1 MDYLSEVAL
10 RTFAQHTKTTI
21 KENSVLKIRRALIS
35 VSDKQGIVELA
46 KGLLE
51 FGIEIIS
58 TGGTHQILK
67 DAGLAVTKVSDVTGF
82 PEILDG
88 RVKTLHPTIHAGILA
103 ALDNPL
109 HVKELSEHHI
119 KPIDLVVVN
128 LYPFEHASM
137 QKDLSLDQ
145 VVEQIDI
152 GGPAMVR
159 AAAKNF
165 HHTAVLVN
173 PERYAFLLSE
183 LRANSGTISEQTCFE
198 LAREAFQHT
207 AAYDALVSSFLGTIS
222 SSGKLPDVI
231 TLSLHKAHDLRYG
244 ENPHQ
249 AAALYGKFNTF
260 FRRLHGKELSFN
272 NVLDIN
278 SAATICAEY
287 EKPTVVIVKHNNPC
301 GVGSGENLLDAYRKA
316 LATDPKS
323 AFGGIVA
330 LNRPLDT
337 QTAEAIDDIFT
348 EVIIAPS
355 FADGVIDFL
364 MKKKDRRII
373 QQTVDVRSAREL
385 DIRCVVAGLLVQEQ
399 DHRRL
404 TRDDMRVVTKRKPA
418 EQEIESMMFAWRV
431 AKHVKSNAIVYAQRD
446 RTLGIG
452 AGQMSRV
459 DSAKIAVMK
468 AGEAGLNLKGCAVAS
483 DAFFPFADGLLEAV
497 KGGATAVVQPGGSV
511 RDDEVIKAADQHNI
525 AMVFTGIR
533 HFRH

>member
-1 MDYLSEVAL
+1 MDFLSEVAL
-10 RTFAQHTKTTI
+10 RTLAQHTKTTI
-21 KENSVLKIRRALIS
+21 KENSLLKIHRALIS

-46 KGLLE
+46 RGLQE

-67 DAGLAVTKVSDVTGF
+67 DAGIPVTKVSDVTGF

-88 RVKTLHPTIHAGILA
+88 RVKTLHPSIHAGILA
-103 ALDNPL
+103 AMDNPL
-109 HVKELSEHHI
+109 HLKELSEHRI
-119 KPIDLVVVN
+119 QPIDLVVAN
-128 LYPFEHASM
+128 LYPFEQATTE
-137 QKDLSLDQ
+137 KDLSLDQ
-145 VVEQIDI
+145 IIEQIDI

-159 AAAKNF
+159 AGAKNF
-165 HHTAVLVN
+165 RHTAVVVN
-173 PERYAFLLSE
+173 PERYTFLLNE
-183 LRANSGTISEQTCFE
+183 LRANSGAISEQTCFQ
-198 LAREAFQHT
+198 LAREAFQQT
-207 AAYDALVSSFLGTIS
+207 AAYDAVISSFFGTLNANS
-222 SSGKLPDVI
+222 ALPDVI
-231 TLSLHKAHDLRYG
+231 TLSLHKAQDLRYG

-260 FRRLHGKELSFN
+260 FRKQHGRELSFN
-272 NVLDIN
+272 NILDIN
-278 SAATICAEY
+278 AAATICAEF
-287 EKPTVVIVKHNNPC
+287 EKPTAVIVKHNNPC
-301 GVGSGENLLDAYRKA
+301 GVGSSEKLREAYAKA
-316 LATDPKS
+316 LATDSKS
-323 AFGGIVA
+323 AYGGILA
-330 LNRPLDT
+330 FNRPLDME
-337 QTAEAIDDIFT
+337 TAEAIDEVFT

-355 FADGVIDFL
+355 FSNGILDFL

-373 QQTVDVRSAREL
+373 QQTVDVRSTREL
-385 DIRCVVAGLLVQEQ
+385 DIRRVIAGLLVQEQ

-404 TRDDMRVVTKRKPA
+404 TRDDMRVVTKRKPT
-418 EQEIESMMFAWRV
+418 EQETEAMMFAWRV

-468 AGEAGLNLKGCAVAS
+468 ASEAGLDLRGCAVAS
-483 DAFFPFADGLLEAV
+483 DAFLPFADGLLEAV